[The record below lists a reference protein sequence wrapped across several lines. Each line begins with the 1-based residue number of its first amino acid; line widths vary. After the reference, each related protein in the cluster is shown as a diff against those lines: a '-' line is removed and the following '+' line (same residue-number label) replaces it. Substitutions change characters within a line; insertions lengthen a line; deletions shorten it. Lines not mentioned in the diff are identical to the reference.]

1 MDLGHIPFSDKPIL
15 RGTSLG
21 VHDVFSAIQS
31 DTVYDQQ
38 YDVGYCSPKMVDLP
52 PIYGHHLILKMIIN

>member
-21 VHDVFSAIQS
+21 DHDVFSEIQS

-38 YDVGYCSPKMVDLP
+38 YDVG
-52 PIYGHHLILKMIIN
+52 

>member
-1 MDLGHIPFSDKPIL
+1 MNDECGLVRTYDDPKMTALGHIPFSDKPIL

-21 VHDVFSAIQS
+21 DHDVFSEIQS

-38 YDVGYCSPKMVDLP
+38 YDVG
-52 PIYGHHLILKMIIN
+52 